1 MSERNDMTPERL
13 RHLLD
18 AYGANASRWPSG
30 ERDAMLALLE
40 RSPELA
46 SWQRQA
52 AELDGLLDQAT
63 LPTADRAFMDGLA
76 NAAGTPVWRQWTVL
90 IWPFGPIWKPALGL
104 TMAAV
109 FGAVLGYVTTPPVEL
124 AQISREIESL
134 ILG

>member
-1 MSERNDMTPERL
+1 MSERNDITPERL

-18 AYGANASRWPSG
+18 AYGAEPSRWPSG
-30 ERDAMLALLE
+30 ERDAMQALLA

-46 SWQRQA
+46 SWQRRA
-52 AELDGLLDQAT
+52 AALDGLLDEAT
-63 LPTADRAFMDGLA
+63 LPTADRRFMDGLA
-76 NAAGTPVWRQWTVL
+76 DAAGTPVWRQWTVL

-104 TMAAV
+104 TTAALL
-109 FGAVLGYVTTPPVEL
+109 GAVLGYVTTPPIEL